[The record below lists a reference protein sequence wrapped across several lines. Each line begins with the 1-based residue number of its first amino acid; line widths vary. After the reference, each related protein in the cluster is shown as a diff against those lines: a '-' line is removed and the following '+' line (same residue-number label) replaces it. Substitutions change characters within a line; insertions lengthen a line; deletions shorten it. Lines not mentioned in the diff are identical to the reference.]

1 MLWQANWRIKVS
13 LFITIIYGVTLLII
27 LALNYSVGK
36 TNKDIDEDARIN
48 LEKDL
53 LEEKRREEE
62 ILV

>member
-1 MLWQANWRIKVS
+1 MTIGTIA
-13 LFITIIYGVTLLII
+13 IIYGITLLII
-27 LALNYSVGK
+27 LILNYSIGK

-53 LEEKRREEE
+53 LEEKRKKEE

>member
-1 MLWQANWRIKVS
+1 MTIGTIA
-13 LFITIIYGVTLLII
+13 IIYGITLLII